1 MSAHPA
7 LTVLL
12 LPGVVTRP
20 ARLRGWQRT
29 LEQGLRGV
37 QVRLPPRCWYWPW
50 GARAQG
56 AMVDWLCT
64 ALEHAGPTWLLAHSF
79 GGLIARAAL
88 ARAPHAEVRLLTT
101 MASPHAYPWFGIAGR
116 SRALGTADAPEVPT
130 LSYGGWF
137 DWTVPYVWTALP
149 GAYHTNLPCGHLAFL
164 YAPGVRAR
172 VLRDACAVFAGA
184 AGEVLQPPETV

>member
-1 MSAHPA
+1 MSAPP

-20 ARLRGWQRT
+20 ARLRGWVHT
-29 LEQGLRGV
+29 LEQGLPGA
-37 QVRLPPRCWYWPW
+37 QIRLPPRCWYWPW
-50 GARAQG
+50 GARAQT
-56 AMVDWLCT
+56 AMVRWLCG
-64 ALEHAGPTWLLAHSF
+64 ALAETTGPIWLLAHSF

-88 ARAPHAEVRLLTT
+88 ARGPHAQVHLLTT

-116 SRALGTADAPEVPT
+116 SRALGTAGAPEVPA

-137 DWTVPYVWTALP
+137 DWTVPCIWTALP
-149 GAYHTNLPCGHLAFL
+149 GAQHANLPCGHLAFL

-172 VLRDACAVFAGA
+172 VLRDACAVLAGT
-184 AGEVLQPPETV
+184 AGVVLQPPETV